1 MPATES
7 GLAAVLLITN
17 SKGDAMAKKKEMIS
31 EDMLDA
37 VEIAAIGVL
46 ARDAKKRREEL
57 TPGVGQQFD
66 VTLRVKGNLD
76 VAPDTTTT
84 TKSKPDGTMMLAA
97 VFDIIAR
104 EMLWE
109 RLKKQLAAK
118 AMNADE
124 IGTWIA
130 TQISES
136 IVSDFNEKGEWPESA
151 KEHELR
157 AEAVV
162 LQTTT
167 SKTSGRAGAVTGS
180 LEVQTLDLSA
190 VSKKTVTKMRKIDI

>member
-1 MPATES
+1 
-7 GLAAVLLITN
+7 
-17 SKGDAMAKKKEMIS
+17 MAKKKEMIS